1 MHDPTSTDHLS
12 ETRCADLVLSL
23 LAPDARDEA
32 LAHARACPSCEDR
45 LRLHAAA
52 HARAS
57 AQSARRFGPVQTSG
71 RVLTLPTRPW
81 RWLAAAAAL
90 VAVLALPRMMPTPPR
105 EPQRWLPTPDAGIT
119 LREGETDLHFSAGL
133 AAYARRDLALARRE
147 LEAAKVTG
155 GAETARALYLGST
168 LLALDEPESALTLL
182 RRIDHLNVPEP
193 WQEEVLWSLQLAYR
207 RTGQG
212 MRADSLLR
220 TLQARPDSAH

>member
-12 ETRCADLVLSL
+12 EARCADLVLAL
-23 LAPDARDEA
+23 LATDARDKA
-32 LAHARACPSCEDR
+32 LAHARDCPSCEER

-52 HARAS
+52 QARAM
-57 AQSARRFGPVQTSG
+57 AQSARRFGPGQVGG
-71 RVLTLPTRPW
+71 RVLALPVRPW
-81 RWLAAAAAL
+81 VWLAAAAAL
-90 VAVLALPRMMPTPPR
+90 VAVLALPRMVPTPPR

-119 LREGETDLHFSAGL
+119 LREGETDPHFSAGL
-133 AAYARRDLALARRE
+133 AAYARRDLLVARRE

-155 GAETARALYLGST
+155 GAETARELYLGNT
-168 LLALDEPESALTLL
+168 LLALDEPESALRLL
-182 RRIDHLNVPEP
+182 RRIDLLNVPEP

-220 TLQARPDSAH
+220 TLQASPDSAH